1 MKIKKTLE
9 TFVDVNL
16 NEIVDTIFDNCEI
29 CYRDDWEDNVEN
41 IGFELTSN
49 NYKLSEEEKKN
60 IITACEKRFYK
71 QFNDCRNDEINELGN
86 HDKIIEWITCCIN
99 DSWLDIGEVGYL
111 LKPEEILDLIV
122 KNYNKK

>member
-1 MKIKKTLE
+1 MKIKKILK

-29 CYRDDWEDNVEN
+29 CYRDDWEDNIEN
-41 IGFELTSN
+41 IEFELTS

-71 QFNDCRNDEINELGN
+71 QFNDCRNDEINELSN
-86 HDKIIEWITCCIN
+86 HDKIIKWITCCIN
-99 DSWLDIGEVGYL
+99 DGWLDVGEVGYL
-111 LKPEEILDLIV
+111 LKPEEILDLII

>member
-1 MKIKKTLE
+1 MKIKKTTE
-9 TFVDVNL
+9 TFVDIDL
-16 NEIVDTIFDNCEI
+16 DEIVDIIFDNSEI

-49 NYKLSEEEKKN
+49 NYKLSKEEKKN
-60 IITACEKRFYK
+60 VIAACEKRFYK
-71 QFNDCRNDEINELGN
+71 QFNDCRNDEIKELSN
-86 HDKIIEWITCCIN
+86 HDKIIEWITYCI
-99 DSWLDIGEVGYL
+99 DDGWLDVGEVGYL